1 MASNHGHMGEFNNQ
15 LEDWRSYTERLQNY
29 FIAND
34 IKSEAK
40 QCAIL
45 LSVCGPRTYEL
56 IRSLLSPQEPKDVS
70 FADIV
75 KQMTDHYQPKPS
87 IIVQC
92 FKFHSRSRKQGES
105 VATYIAELK
114 QLAEDCE
121 FGEFLKQMLRDRIV
135 CGINDPRIQH
145 RLLAEREL
153 TYQSAF
159 ELVQSMETANQN
171 TNDLQAPPRSEPR
184 SRQDDF
190 HYIPRAGNQTPHYV
204 CYHCGGN
211 HKAPDCKYKDV
222 ICKNCSKKGHLAKV
236 CRSAPARPEVPRNQK
251 QRQQNNVKKDPQTTK
266 THHLEVS
273 TDENEYN
280 LFTVTSSTNQP
291 LTVSLTLN
299 GANLIMEIDT
309 GAARSIISDKTF
321 TQLWPKDLQPS
332 LKPTNAALKTY
343 TGETIKPLGV
353 ISGRSNTQWLKKQ
366 QPKGRS
372 QQPKATAGPV
382 DCTWQWTKSPWL

>member
-40 QCAIL
+40 QRAIL
-45 LSVCGPRTYEL
+45 LSVCGPRTYKL

-87 IIVQC
+87 IIVQR

-114 QLAEDCE
+114 RLAEDCE

-135 CGINDPRIQH
+135 CGINDPRIQR

-159 ELVQSMETANQN
+159 ELAQSMETADQN
-171 TNDLQAPPRSEPR
+171 TNDLQAPSRSEPR

-190 HYIPRAGNQTPHYV
+190 HYIPRAGNQTPRYV
-204 CYHCGGN
+204 CYRCGGN
-211 HKAPDCKYKDV
+211 HKAPDCKYKDA

-236 CRSAPARPEVPRNQK
+236 CRSAPARPEVPSNQK
-251 QRQQNNVKKDPQTTK
+251 QRQQNNAKRTLRLQR
-266 THHLEVS
+266 
-273 TDENEYN
+273 
-280 LFTVTSSTNQP
+280 
-291 LTVSLTLN
+291 LT
-299 GANLIMEIDT
+299 IW
-309 GAARSIISDKTF
+309 K
-321 TQLWPKDLQPS
+321 
-332 LKPTNAALKTY
+332 
-343 TGETIKPLGV
+343 
-353 ISGRSNTQWLKKQ
+353 
-366 QPKGRS
+366 
-372 QQPKATAGPV
+372 
-382 DCTWQWTKSPWL
+382 